1 MSSFIASR
9 DYIKG
14 NFFISTILQESFTV
28 VNEITI
34 RFFYSNFQNRK
45 SKTLVAKSFKG
56 IFFLKFFHFYV

>member
-34 RFFYSNFQNRK
+34 GDGDLLLTFPFSSILLKHFY
-45 SKTLVAKSFKG
+45 
-56 IFFLKFFHFYV
+56 KFFRILNTR